1 MVFILVLI
9 TIAALLTVDWYLV
22 RRRQTTPELAG
33 ALGKRTPTAMLPM
46 EFFLHPG
53 HAWASIRSAQRVE
66 VGTDHFAPGFA
77 GALAG
82 VELPEPGARLR
93 QGESAWTLVSSS
105 GRRLTQ
111 PMPVDGEVLEV
122 NPRLEADPD
131 LVGRE
136 PYREGWMLRIRPR
149 RLKADLRNLLHGRM
163 ARSFLD
169 DCKSCVTTRISSPV
183 GAVATD
189 GGEWSDSF
197 GDHLDDVTW
206 ATLKKELFPSEE
218 PATPDS
224 EG

>member
-9 TIAALLTVDWYLV
+9 TIAALLAVDWYLV

-33 ALGKRTPTAMLPM
+33 ASGKRIPTAMLPM

-53 HAWASIRSAQRVE
+53 HAWASVRSAQRVE
-66 VGTDHFAPGFA
+66 VGADHFAPGFA

-122 NPRLEADPD
+122 NPRLKADPD

-136 PYREGWMLRIRPR
+136 PYREGWLLRIRPR
-149 RLKADLRNLLHGRM
+149 RLKADGLEQGGR
-163 ARSFLD
+163 
-169 DCKSCVTTRISSPV
+169 
-183 GAVATD
+183 
-189 GGEWSDSF
+189 
-197 GDHLDDVTW
+197 
-206 ATLKKELFPSEE
+206 
-218 PATPDS
+218 
-224 EG
+224 